1 MYRTEIEQNWEE
13 YVALLK
19 EAIAIPSVKGKAEA
33 GSPFGVEA
41 RQALD
46 YVIGKAKTY
55 GLQTQIIKDA
65 MGYAQLGEGEEYI
78 GVVGHL
84 DVVAADGQG
93 WLSSPFKLDER
104 EGYFYGRGVL
114 DNKGPILSC
123 LFALKLLKQRNFKPR
138 LPIRIIFGTDEESG
152 SADVPLYLSEE
163 KAPVFGFTPD
173 CKFPVV
179 YGERGVVALE
189 LTTRF
194 AHGVLDTLGD
204 FHGEMAKDFVPDDIQ
219 LSGGPQTYSAKGLRT
234 PSNAP
239 ELGKNAITAL
249 ASVLQNNLEN
259 KELRDYFSWLTQ
271 SFHEKHFGHGIGI
284 AFSDQ
289 ESGRL
294 ILTPYKIKRENN
306 SIRLSL
312 SIRYPVT
319 VTEEQV
325 INALSENLYEGTSIN
340 IIRSLPGTYVDKTKQ
355 EIQELSR
362 IYEKVTG
369 LNGQPVTTTGATY
382 ARSMPNIVAF
392 GPSFPGE
399 KGIAHKENEYIN
411 IEHLKQMVEIY
422 MESIERLCQ

>member
-219 LSGGPQTYSAKGLRT
+219 LSGGHQTYSAKGLRT